1 MTGDIIEAT
10 EANIDGKATCT
21 VAWVDPALMRE
32 ALMAAFET
40 MRLSGGRRPDAP
52 YAWDRAELA
61 DELAPLLAAEIGRRI
76 E

>member
-1 MTGDIIEAT
+1 MTSDIIEAT
-10 EANIDGKATCT
+10 EATCA
-21 VAWVDPALMRE
+21 VAWVDPVLMRE

-40 MRLSGGRRPDAP
+40 LRLSGGRRPDAP

-61 DELAPLLAAEIGRRI
+61 DELAPSLAAELARRV

>member
-10 EANIDGKATCT
+10 EAACA
-21 VAWVDPALMRE
+21 VAWVDPVLMRE

-61 DELAPLLAAEIGRRI
+61 DELAPALAGEMGRRVQ
-76 E
+76 